1 MKIFNFLPFAIIG
14 LSFAAPDDHST
25 KLYFPAR
32 IDSSIINHT
41 LNGATDEW
49 PAEKF
54 TTDKETDILYAIDN
68 DAKNLYLAL
77 KITNQ
82 GEQIKM
88 MSMGMKLFIDLKGKH
103 KEDLCV
109 EFPFKKGDGFSNPG
123 AGLPPPQSQGQSD
136 EQRGK
141 PDMKK
146 IRMMFVANIISMNLY
161 GFNEEDQLN
170 QNLETEGSVMIAYD
184 WDSTDVMHIEYMVP
198 LKMLDDKTSFD
209 QKTISIGWK
218 VKGLELPS
226 GSGGS
231 SGRPGGAGSA
241 GGRPSGRSGG
251 GRPGGGGSQAD
262 FDKMSK
268 EQQFWSKYTFNIPTG
283 LKGF

>member
-1 MKIFNFLPFAIIG
+1 MKMFNFFAVAIIG
-14 LSFAAPDDHST
+14 LSFAAPDYHST

-32 IDSSIINHT
+32 IDSGIINHT
-41 LNGATDEW
+41 LNGSTDEW

-54 TTDKETDILYAIDN
+54 TTDKETDILYAIDH
-68 DAKNLYLAL
+68 DAQNLYLAL

-103 KEDLCV
+103 KEDLSV
-109 EFPFKKGDGFSNPG
+109 EFPVKRSDGFNNPG
-123 AGLPPPQSQGQSD
+123 AGFPPPPVQGQSD
-136 EQRGK
+136 DQRGK
-141 PDMKK
+141 PDMKRM
-146 IRMMFVANIISMNLY
+146 RMMFVANIISMNMF
-161 GFNEEDQLN
+161 GFTDGDQLN

-218 VKGLELPS
+218 VNGLELPT
-226 GSGGS
+226 GSGG
-231 SGRPGGAGSA
+231 G
-241 GGRPSGRSGG
+241 
-251 GRPGGGGSQAD
+251 
-262 FDKMSK
+262 
-268 EQQFWSKYTFNIPTG
+268 
-283 LKGF
+283 